1 VAFNDLREWI
11 DDLEERK
18 DLKRVKACVD
28 WDEEIGAITREV
40 ASRFGPALLF
50 ETIKDHERSFCR
62 RLFTNG
68 TGTRERVCRFIGV
81 PETTSYRDMV
91 AIFKERFSRPV
102 KPITVAKG
110 PIKENMIAGADVDL
124 FQFPVPKWN
133 PLDGGRYLMTSA
145 TVVTRDPDTGVLNGG
160 TYRGM
165 ITGKNTIGVLLARA
179 AGRPQFGKV
188 RARLVDTRADRRHD

>member
-1 VAFNDLREWI
+1 
-11 DDLEERK
+11 
-18 DLKRVKACVD
+18 
-28 WDEEIGAITREV
+28 
-40 ASRFGPALLF
+40 
-50 ETIKDHERSFCR
+50 
-62 RLFTNG
+62 
-68 TGTRERVCRFIGV
+68 
-81 PETTSYRDMV
+81 MV
-91 AIFKERFSRPV
+91 AIFKECFSRPV

-165 ITGKNTIGVLLARA
+165 ITGKNTIGVLLAMTQ
-179 AGRPQFGKV
+179 G
-188 RARLVDTRADRRHD
+188 